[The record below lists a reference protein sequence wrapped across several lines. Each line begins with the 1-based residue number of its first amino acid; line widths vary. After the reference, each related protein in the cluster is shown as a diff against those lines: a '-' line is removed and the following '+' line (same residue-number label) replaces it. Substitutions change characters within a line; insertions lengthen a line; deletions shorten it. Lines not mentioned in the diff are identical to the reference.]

1 MVALFANYRTTA
13 GENRARS
20 STFCKHAEEVALSVA
35 KWTTGPQAVR
45 PLGRDPELEFEV
57 IGTTAES
64 TAFSVDHGK
73 KWLGDL
79 DSNQDSQI
87 QNLESYRWTIS
98 HPLRQKTSRGT
109 SLETNSNDST
119 HLI

>member
-1 MVALFANYRTTA
+1 MVALFAKCRTIA

-20 STFCKHAEEVALSVA
+20 STFCKHAQEMALTVTE
-35 KWTTGPQAVR
+35 WTTGPQAVL
-45 PLGRDPELEFEV
+45 PLGRDPEPEFELV
-57 IGTTAES
+57 GNATES
-64 TAFSVDHGK
+64 TIFSVDHGK

-109 SLETNSNDST
+109 SLESNAAT
-119 HLI
+119 TLHI

>member
-1 MVALFANYRTTA
+1 MVALFAKCRTIA

-20 STFCKHAEEVALSVA
+20 STFCKHAEEMAL
-35 KWTTGPQAVR
+35 T
-45 PLGRDPELEFEV
+45 
-57 IGTTAES
+57 
-64 TAFSVDHGK
+64 GK

-98 HPLRQKTSRGT
+98 HPLRQKTIVAHLWKPLQQRLYTSNLVGIPETVNSLAIANRKSSALSGRWSCRISR
-109 SLETNSNDST
+109 
-119 HLI
+119 